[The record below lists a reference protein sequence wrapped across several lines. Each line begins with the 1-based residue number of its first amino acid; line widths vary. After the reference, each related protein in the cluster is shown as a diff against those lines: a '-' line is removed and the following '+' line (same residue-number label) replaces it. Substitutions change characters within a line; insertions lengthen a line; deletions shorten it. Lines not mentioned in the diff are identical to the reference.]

1 MKGHLG
7 TAYTHTKGGLEHL
20 DNAVRT
26 VRSVHSA
33 VAPLINHTREG
44 ARLNNAMKNLGKSYD
59 AIREKVVA
67 GDRIGKA
74 VVSVACAVRK
84 TKRLGHRALRLKPF
98 LQFKCTIVC
107 SNIDSPNY

>member
-7 TAYTHTKGGLEHL
+7 TAYIHTKGGLAHL
-20 DNAVRT
+20 DDAVHT

-44 ARLNNAMKNLGKSYD
+44 AILNDTMKNLGKSYD

-67 GDRIGKA
+67 GDRIGNA
-74 VVSVACAVRK
+74 VVSVAGAVHK
-84 TKRLGHRALRLKPF
+84 KGMGIGL
-98 LQFKCTIVC
+98 
-107 SNIDSPNY
+107 

>member
-1 MKGHLG
+1 MGAPLQHTRTKLRQGVARMKGHLG

-20 DNAVRT
+20 DNAVHT

-44 ARLNNAMKNLGKSYD
+44 AILNTSMRNFGKSYD
-59 AIREKVVA
+59 AMREKVVA

-74 VVSVACAVRK
+74 VVYVAGAVHHK
-84 TKRLGHRALRLKPF
+84 GMGIGL
-98 LQFKCTIVC
+98 
-107 SNIDSPNY
+107 